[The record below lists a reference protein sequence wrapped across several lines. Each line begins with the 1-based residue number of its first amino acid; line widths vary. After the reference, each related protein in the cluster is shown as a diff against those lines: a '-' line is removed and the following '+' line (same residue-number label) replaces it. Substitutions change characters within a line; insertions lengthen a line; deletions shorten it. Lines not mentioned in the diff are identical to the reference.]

1 MVYYTYSGY
10 IVQQDYGR
18 KTPSTPVKEL
28 KFPKTLIA
36 QGKPLKPHN
45 QKYKGVFE
53 IDNLKTKKCS
63 KCVKEFPNTLEF
75 FSKKGNKLRNICKE
89 CDKNQRKERL
99 KKEKENFNK
108 SRIVLNEDEEKM
120 FTKKAKEF
128 NMSRA
133 EFLKLIILKA
143 ESETLVKIDPKC
155 FDIFN
160 AQIMGIATNINQI
173 AYLCNST
180 KNVYKSDVENLKNE
194 LKKMREWQRKLED
207 EFNMIDTSIKYAHEV
222 LTFDDI

>member
-1 MVYYTYSGY
+1 MNENK
-10 IVQQDYGR
+10 I
-18 KTPSTPVKEL
+18 
-28 KFPKTLIA
+28 
-36 QGKPLKPHN
+36 
-45 QKYKGVFE
+45 
-53 IDNLKTKKCS
+53 KKCGI
-63 KCVKEFPNTLEF
+63 CRKEYPATTEYFY
-75 FSKKGNKLRNICKE
+75 KNKNRLQSRCKE
-89 CDKNQRKERL
+89 CDKKLRKNNM

-108 SRIVLNEDEEKM
+108 SRIVLNEDEEKI